1 MLEDQAFPLGIATGA
16 AIAVDISVM
25 DALLT
30 PDDGVP
36 PWVYVLDES
45 YDFANS
51 ESDLA
56 ADEFP
61 GYMPVAIESLLP
73 ELWPG
78 LQSGLSLMEL
88 WAAWGF
94 DEEHPVW
101 TDALGGGDEGVLGAL
116 LKGTRESMTA
126 RVR

>member
-1 MLEDQAFPLGIATGA
+1 MLGDQAFPLGVQSGVAL
-16 AIAVDISVM
+16 AVDITVM

-30 PDDGVP
+30 PVDGVP

-88 WAAWGF
+88 WATWEF
-94 DEEHPVW
+94 DGERPVW
-101 TDALGGGDEGVLGAL
+101 VDAFGGGDEGFLGAL
-116 LKGTRESMTA
+116 LEGMEGGL
-126 RVR
+126 

>member
-1 MLEDQAFPLGIATGA
+1 MLEDQAFPLGVATGA

-30 PDDGVP
+30 PVEGVP
-36 PWVYVLDES
+36 PWVYVLDEN

-61 GYMPVAIESLLP
+61 GYMHVAIDSLLP
-73 ELWPG
+73 DLWPG

-88 WAAWGF
+88 WATWSY
-94 DEEHPVW
+94 DEDQQVW
-101 TDALGGGDEGVLGAL
+101 TDALGF
-116 LKGTRESMTA
+116 
-126 RVR
+126 

>member
-1 MLEDQAFPLGIATGA
+1 MLEDHAFPLGVATGA

-25 DALLT
+25 DALLM
-30 PDDGVP
+30 PVEGVP

-45 YDFANS
+45 YNFADS

-61 GYMPVAIESLLP
+61 GYMPVAIDSLLP
-73 ELWPG
+73 DLWPG

-88 WAAWGF
+88 WATWTY

-101 TDALGGGDEGVLGAL
+101 TDALEF
-116 LKGTRESMTA
+116 
-126 RVR
+126 

>member
-1 MLEDQAFPLGIATGA
+1 MLEDQAFPLGVQSGVAL
-16 AIAVDISVM
+16 AVDITVM

-30 PDDGVP
+30 PTAGAQ

-51 ESDLA
+51 ETDLA

-88 WAAWGF
+88 WATWEF

-101 TDALGGGDEGVLGAL
+101 TDALGVGGDEGLIDAL
-116 LKGTRESMTA
+116 LEGTYGGL
-126 RVR
+126 